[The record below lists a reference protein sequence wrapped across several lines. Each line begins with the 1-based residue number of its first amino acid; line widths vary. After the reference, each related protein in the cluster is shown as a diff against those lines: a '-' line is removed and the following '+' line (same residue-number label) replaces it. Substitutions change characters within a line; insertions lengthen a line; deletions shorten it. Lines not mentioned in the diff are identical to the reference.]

1 MAQTKLQTYMPDTV
15 KDDSDMILHKFLN
28 ENEVKLLEEKVSD
41 DVPNSSKRTSPE
53 HSPFSILTS

>member
-28 ENEVKLLEEKVSD
+28 ENEVKLLEEKVSMMYQIRRRGLHQNT
-41 DVPNSSKRTSPE
+41 VPSQS
-53 HSPFSILTS
+53 